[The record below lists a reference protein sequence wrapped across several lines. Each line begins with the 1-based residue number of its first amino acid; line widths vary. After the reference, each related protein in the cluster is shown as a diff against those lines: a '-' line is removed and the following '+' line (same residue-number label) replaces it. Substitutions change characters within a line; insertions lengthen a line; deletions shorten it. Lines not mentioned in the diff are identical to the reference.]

1 MFDDGC
7 ILISGAA
14 AADVEAT
21 EATAAIDDMDSQPAA
36 AAAAAEDID
45 VDSFGGMLIRADVGS
60 DERRLTIA
68 GGGGDRGD
76 RKSLLRL

>member
-7 ILISGAA
+7 ILLSGA
-14 AADVEAT
+14 AADVESK

-36 AAAAAEDID
+36 AAAAEDID
-45 VDSFGGMLIRADVGS
+45 ADSFGGMLIRADVGS